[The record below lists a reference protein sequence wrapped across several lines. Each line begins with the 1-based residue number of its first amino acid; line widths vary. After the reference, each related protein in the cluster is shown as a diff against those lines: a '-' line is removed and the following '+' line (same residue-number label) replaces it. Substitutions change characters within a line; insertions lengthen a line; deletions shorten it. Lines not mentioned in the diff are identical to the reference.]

1 MTRPSFFLCL
11 VAGCTQLVAFSV
23 VGCAGAPEDEA
34 NAPFTITYSETYLT
48 IRNQLGS
55 AITEGQIELVPGGVL
70 APFRASL
77 PRIEPGASRDIRFNQ
92 FGGTGG
98 ARFDRRSTRI
108 KLVRVAATDSV
119 GTKHKREVPFE

>member
-1 MTRPSFFLCL
+1 MSHRGLHPGGRVLH
-11 VAGCTQLVAFSV
+11 

-48 IRNQLGS
+48 VRNQLGS
-55 AITEGQIELVPGGVL
+55 AITKGQIELVPSGVL

-108 KLVRVAATDSV
+108 KFVRVAATDSL
-119 GTKHKREVPFE
+119 GTTHKRDIRFE